1 MKLNKILLLTMLG
14 LGLSLTT
21 TQTVRGSQM
30 AAKKTMLCKNLPK
43 DAQGGYQACA
53 SQSNAAC
60 CNAIISAAC
69 QGQAI
74 QNNATVKSAC
84 GAAQQQALS
93 ELQTQYPEV
102 YNTITQGQQSVK
114 GGTAGQGATG
124 SRLQN
129 LRSQFGAQQSS
140 Q

>member
-1 MKLNKILLLTMLG
+1 
-14 LGLSLTT
+14 
-21 TQTVRGSQM
+21 
-30 AAKKTMLCKNLPK
+30 MLCKNLPK
-43 DAQGGYQACA
+43 DAQGDYQACA

-93 ELQTQYPEV
+93 ELQTQSIQKL

-124 SRLQN
+124 QD
-129 LRSQFGAQQSS
+129 FKI
-140 Q
+140 

>member
-30 AAKKTMLCKNLPK
+30 ASKKALVCKNLPK
-43 DAQGGYQACA
+43 TTQGSYQACS

-74 QNNATVKSAC
+74 QNNATVKNVC

-124 SRLQN
+124 SRIQN
-129 LRSQFGAQQSS
+129 LRSQFGTQSAQ
-140 Q
+140 